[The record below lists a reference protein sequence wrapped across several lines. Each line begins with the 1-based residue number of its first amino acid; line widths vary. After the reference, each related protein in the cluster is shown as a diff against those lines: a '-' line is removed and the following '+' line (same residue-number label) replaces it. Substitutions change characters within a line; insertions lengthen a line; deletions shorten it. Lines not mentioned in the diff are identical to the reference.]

1 MRLFSFIKIHG
12 RRLGATSF
20 GTAMA
25 QKQSAER
32 LKAARIRTPSSYK
45 QIFVVSAFVFFFSS
59 VYWSSST
66 LFFIVYIVLHSSSS
80 FSSFLFSSFAR
91 YFFLFFFFCVLLL
104 FCICLFTSLL
114 FPFLLFSSAS
124 LSGFH
129 LECTLKLL
137 GATSLWPVGLPK
149 AMI

>member
-66 LFFIVYIVLHSSSS
+66 LFLLFI
-80 FSSFLFSSFAR
+80 LFFILLLFPLFCSLLLLVI
-91 YFFLFFFFCVLLL
+91 FFLFFFFCVLLL